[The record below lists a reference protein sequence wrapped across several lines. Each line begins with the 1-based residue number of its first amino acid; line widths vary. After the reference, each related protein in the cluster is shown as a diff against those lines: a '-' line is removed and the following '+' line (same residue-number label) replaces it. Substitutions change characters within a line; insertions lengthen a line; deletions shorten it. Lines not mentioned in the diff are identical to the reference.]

1 MDSARMKVQI
11 AYGNLTYR
19 DVRKI
24 LALLDAWP
32 SGSIHFEEGGLA
44 VDAVANRADAQPA
57 SEVASPAVG
66 IFRVQSGDGAELDG
80 RIGHIEA
87 PTRSTPV
94 IAPEGARIVARL
106 APDGAFV
113 EYGQPLVMVM
123 R

>member
-1 MDSARMKVQI
+1 MNVQI

-32 SGSIHFEEGGLA
+32 SGAIHFEEGRLT
-44 VDAVANRADAQPA
+44 VDAITNRADAPLA

-66 IFRVQSGDGAELDG
+66 IFHAQSGDGTVQSGAP
-80 RIGHIEA
+80 IGSIEA
-87 PTRSTPV
+87 PTRLTPV

-106 APDGAFV
+106 ASEGAFV
-113 EYGQPLVMVM
+113 EYGQPLVLVM
-123 R
+123 G

>member
-1 MDSARMKVQI
+1 LDTPIVNVQI
-11 AYGNLTYR
+11 AYGKLTYR

-44 VDAVANRADAQPA
+44 VDAITNRADAQPA
-57 SEVASPAVG
+57 IEITSPAVG
-66 IFRVQSGDGAELDG
+66 IFRAQSDG
-80 RIGHIEA
+80 IGQIEA
-87 PTRSTPV
+87 PTRSTAV
-94 IAPEGARIVARL
+94 VAPDGAHVVARL
-106 APDGAFV
+106 VQDGAFV